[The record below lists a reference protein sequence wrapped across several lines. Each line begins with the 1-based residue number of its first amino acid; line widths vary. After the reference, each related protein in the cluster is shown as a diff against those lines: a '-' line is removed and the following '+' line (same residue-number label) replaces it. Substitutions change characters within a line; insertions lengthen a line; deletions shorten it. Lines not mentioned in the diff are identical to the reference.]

1 VIENTMNAHQ
11 PAEVATLS
19 AVREVDRWAREYAQ
33 EMARAVELK
42 V

>member
-1 VIENTMNAHQ
+1 MDAHR
-11 PAEVATLS
+11 PAEVATLA
-19 AVREVDRWAREYAQ
+19 AVREVDAWAREYAQ